1 MTTFTSAHAE
11 ATAQTTPKQAWDAL
25 TQLDPAAF
33 YRKFG
38 PLPAVTGVRYQTGDW
53 RAAGQTRTLVL
64 SDGGSAVETTT
75 DTDSPVLF
83 AYELTEFQKLFGMLV
98 SSARAE
104 WHFGRGE
111 AGTSIRWTCEFH
123 AKPDRGWIVGLIV
136 KLFWAPYMRRVLP
149 PIAAHVEASKS

>member
-1 MTTFTSAHAE
+1 MTRFTSAQAE
-11 ATAQTTPKQAWDAL
+11 AIADATPKQAWEAL

-33 YRKFG
+33 YPKFG
-38 PLPAVTGVRYQTGDW
+38 PLPAVTDVRDQTGDW
-53 RAAGQTRTLVL
+53 RSVGQSRTLVL
-64 SDGGSAVETTT
+64 SDGGSVVETTT
-75 DTDSPVLF
+75 DTESPVLF

-111 AGTSIRWTCEFH
+111 AGTSIRWTYEFH
-123 AKPDRGWIVGLIV
+123 AKRGRGWIVGLIV

-149 PIAAHVEASKS
+149 PIAAEVESAKR